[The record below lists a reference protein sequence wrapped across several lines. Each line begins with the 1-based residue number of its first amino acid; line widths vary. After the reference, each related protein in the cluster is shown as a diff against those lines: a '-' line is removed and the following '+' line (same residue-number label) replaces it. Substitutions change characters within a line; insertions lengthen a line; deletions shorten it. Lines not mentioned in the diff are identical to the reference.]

1 MSEED
6 EINDQPQ
13 PLVAHLSELRDRL
26 LRAILAVLVV
36 FIGLFYWANDIYAFV
51 SAPLRD
57 ILPPNATMIATE
69 VS

>member
-26 LRAILAVLVV
+26 LRAILAVLVNSV
-36 FIGLFYWANDIYAFV
+36 AAHNSTLPSPSTLPASRWAAD
-51 SAPLRD
+51 SPC
-57 ILPPNATMIATE
+57 
-69 VS
+69 